1 MGTSA
6 ILRRP
11 AIPPPARIRRDLVKL
26 VAAND
31 PTVDL
36 YRRAIGVMKT
46 RPLRDP
52 TSWRYQAAIHDYPFN
67 DGGTPATPAARA
79 AATQAR
85 KNDPRNPDPFATDD
99 DYTAVG
105 GPLPPDR
112 GTFWRKCQHGSWFF
126 LSWHRM
132 YLHFFEQI
140 IINIVTTQLGGH
152 RTGRSRTG
160 TTVLRRQQPLY
171 QCLSGLKRCRT
182 VHRTICLRRA
192 F

>member
-31 PTVDL
+31 PTDDL

-67 DGGTPATPAARA
+67 DGGTPTTPAARA

-85 KNDPRNPDPFATDD
+85 KNDPVNPDPFATDD
-99 DYTAVG
+99 DYTAV
-105 GPLPPDR
+105 
-112 GTFWRKCQHGSWFF
+112 
-126 LSWHRM
+126 
-132 YLHFFEQI
+132 
-140 IINIVTTQLGGH
+140 
-152 RTGRSRTG
+152 
-160 TTVLRRQQPLY
+160 
-171 QCLSGLKRCRT
+171 
-182 VHRTICLRRA
+182 
-192 F
+192 